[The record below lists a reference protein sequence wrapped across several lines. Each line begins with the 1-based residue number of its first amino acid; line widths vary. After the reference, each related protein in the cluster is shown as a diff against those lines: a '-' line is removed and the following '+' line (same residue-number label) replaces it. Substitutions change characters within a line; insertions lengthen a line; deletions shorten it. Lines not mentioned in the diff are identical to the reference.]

1 MKLFDID
8 MIIGDIDTEF
18 YIDWHLCDIQMTIQ
32 NAAEVCSLSIGFV
45 NFH

>member
-8 MIIGDIDTEF
+8 VIIRDIDIEF
-18 YIDWHLCDIQMTIQ
+18 YIDWHLCYIQMPIQ
-32 NAAEVCSLSIGFV
+32 NSAEVCSLSIGFV